1 MVEAQNRS
9 ADAGWSEPALLCAGL
24 SGEEALR
31 IGAAFGQNA
40 VLTGDA
46 GQPARLR
53 WCVRRQDD

>member
-1 MVEAQNRS
+1 VNGGRLEQRIRREGS
-9 ADAGWSEPALLCAGL
+9 IKE
-24 SGEEALR
+24 EEALR

-53 WCVRRQDD
+53 WCVRRQAD